1 MSTVRLRHL
10 AESQGL
16 QGWHENVKIGTVNAP
31 DFVFSRHSR
40 FVEARPVPRKQSAP
54 SSCLPQKRSLQVLQ
68 VSRKLHLVVPNELAS
83 LTKVQS
89 CFYWQ
94 LQGGMYQALA
104 SDIVT
109 CSMWVACAGSRCT
122 SNTTTND
129 GEDSISHQVDALVF
143 PPTTS
148 LA

>member
-1 MSTVRLRHL
+1 M
-10 AESQGL
+10 
-16 QGWHENVKIGTVNAP
+16 
-31 DFVFSRHSR
+31 
-40 FVEARPVPRKQSAP
+40 PRKQSTA

-68 VSRKLHLVVPNELAS
+68 VSRKLHLVVPNVDEFA
-83 LTKVQS
+83 KVQS
-89 CFYWQ
+89 CLYWQ
-94 LQGGMYQALA
+94 LQGGSYQALA

-148 LA
+148 LAWHHSAAGRQVQEILVVTSMAQKGALK